1 MIKKTVYI
9 AIRISFS
16 EEKDVIGMWVG
27 KNESSKFWLSKI

>member
-1 MIKKTVYI
+1 M
-9 AIRISFS
+9 SFS